1 MLKILNILCLIC
13 ISSALFAQTKKSK
26 KLSIEEQDLLMEQN
40 SHCLHTN
47 KYNAAQR
54 KQFYPFNQTEF
65 ISIISFQDTISE
77 FSSHLPLKEVVIDM
91 GMVKEEVKLSL
102 KDIDKLTDLFYNT
115 GYTSKKYGVITTRM
129 SCYDPHNAIL
139 FFNKERKVIS
149 FIEICFDCHRTR
161 ASSEN
166 VHFGEN
172 CTEKFDKLKDFFTS
186 NGIKLVSVNYKDE
199 Q

>member
-13 ISSALFAQTKKSK
+13 ISSTVFAQVKRSK
-26 KLSIEEQDLLMEQN
+26 KLSIEEQDVLMEQN

-47 KYNAAQR
+47 KYNSAQR
-54 KQFYPFNQTEF
+54 KQFYPFNQTAF
-65 ISIISFQDTISE
+65 ISLISFQDTISE
-77 FSSHLPLKEVVIDM
+77 FSSHLPVKDGVLDM

-102 KDIDKLTDLFYNT
+102 ADIDKLTDLFYNL
-115 GYTSKKYGVITTRM
+115 GYTSKKYGVIESRM

-139 FFNKERKVIS
+139 FFNKDRKVKAY
-149 FIEICFDCHRTR
+149 IEICFDCHRTR
-161 ASSEN
+161 SSSEN
-166 VHFGEN
+166 IHFGEN

-186 NGIKLVSVNYKDE
+186 MGVKFVSENHKDE